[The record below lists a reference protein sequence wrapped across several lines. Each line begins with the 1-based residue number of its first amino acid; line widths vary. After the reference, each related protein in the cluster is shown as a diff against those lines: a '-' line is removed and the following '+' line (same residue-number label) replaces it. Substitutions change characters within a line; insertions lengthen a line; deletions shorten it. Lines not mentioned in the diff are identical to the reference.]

1 MLSTRLISIH
11 SHELLGPVRSLG
23 YSGLGWD
30 AVGPLSGFLLLLSWY
45 GRWCV
50 GRSSVDATQRQEK
63 KTFILRS
70 LDLVVLLIISS
81 TRKRFGAERIRV
93 EWKSREE

>member
-1 MLSTRLISIH
+1 M
-11 SHELLGPVRSLG
+11 
-23 YSGLGWD
+23 
-30 AVGPLSGFLLLLSWY
+30 
-45 GRWCV
+45 

-81 TRKRFGAERIRV
+81 TRKRFGAERLRV